1 MTFPIPHHRS
11 KITALE
17 SENQIARVD
26 QSRERIA
33 TGKTADEDLIRFF
46 LRGEGDMVYFFSLL
60 WSKYNTFE
68 KNTFSTLRI

>member
-11 KITALE
+11 KKTALE

-33 TGKTADEDLIRFF
+33 TGKTTDEDLIRFF
-46 LRGEGDMVYFFSLL
+46 SGGKEIWYIYFPSFGQNIILLRKTLL
-60 WSKYNTFE
+60 VH
-68 KNTFSTLRI
+68 